1 MPTAKLLAHTGEARG
16 EVKLPET
23 IFGITPNRHVM
34 WEAVRNFLAN
44 QRQGTACVKSRAQVS
59 GGGRKPSRQ
68 KGTGR
73 ARAGTIRSPLWVHG
87 GRAFG
92 PRPRDYGY
100 ELPKQTRRLAL
111 RSALS
116 QKAEAGAVTVVAD
129 FHLTEP
135 KTREVAR
142 MLANLGVADAR
153 CLLVVPQHDADLARA
168 ARNIPRLNTREYRL
182 LNAYEVL
189 HADRLLIL
197 ESAVP
202 KLEEVWGHEA

>member
-16 EVKLPET
+16 EMSLPESV
-23 IFGITPNRHVM
+23 FGIPPNRHVM
-34 WEAVRNFLAN
+34 WEAARNYLAN
-44 QRQGTACVKSRAQVS
+44 QRLGTSSVRTRAEVR
-59 GGGRKPSRQ
+59 GGGRKPWRQ

-73 ARAGTIRSPLWVHG
+73 ARAGTTRSPVWRHG

-100 ELPKQTRRLAL
+100 VLPKATRRLAL

-116 QKAEAGAVTVVAD
+116 QKAESGAVTVVAD
-129 FHLTEP
+129 FRIAEP

-142 MLANLGVADAR
+142 VLTNLGVGAVR
-153 CLLVVPQHDADLARA
+153 CLLVVPQHDPDLARA
-168 ARNIPRLNTREYRL
+168 ARNLPHLTTREYRL
-182 LNAYEVL
+182 LNTYEVL
-189 HADRLLIL
+189 HAERLIIL